1 LASYAGCVTEP
12 LAERTGEIS
21 VIAIPASVGYS
32 AGLKLAIERDWLRLH
47 ESGTYVKFT
56 QTWAELFA

>member
-1 LASYAGCVTEP
+1 VTEP

-21 VIAIPASVGYS
+21 VIAIPASVGCS